1 LRPLRNFCVL
11 CVLSPFPYPSPSPIS
26 NPMNTIGSFTYE
38 RFAPS
43 LPRDKHAHHQVAIAG
58 GGPIGLAT
66 ALGLAKQGVSSV
78 VIEADNSVCEGSRAI
93 CISRRS
99 LQILQRLGVLDAFM
113 AKGLPWTSG
122 RSYYKDQE
130 VLRFSMPHAATD
142 KLPPMINIAQYHI
155 EQFLLDEARKFPDL
169 IDIRWASSVTQLQ
182 SRTDG
187 VTLTVTNDLGEYT
200 IDADWLVAADGGQS
214 FIRKSL
220 GLKLEGQAFTGKFV
234 IVDVELH
241 SPFPTERRA
250 WFDCACN
257 PGSTML
263 MHKQPDNIWRIDYQ
277 IPDDADLDAAIQE
290 ANVRPVVER
299 HLTAIGEAHLPWK
312 YLWSSAYRAGTMTL
326 DNYVHGRVV
335 FAGNAAHAMPIFG
348 VRGLNSG
355 FEDADNLMWKL
366 AMVVKGQATAQLLE
380 TYSTERI
387 AAYHVNATNAGKST
401 EFMAPGSRGFALMR
415 EAALS
420 LAGTQRHIASLLNP
434 RQTSAVAY
442 DAPLTES
449 DGFTDGLQI
458 GQAPVDVPVQ
468 WPDGT
473 QGHLLDRIASG
484 FCLLVLGGA
493 NSVNLAQLASH
504 APASSDTPIPNHP
517 LPRLQ
522 ILHFKGDTQDH
533 TALATTWG
541 WSRAYLLRPDGHIA
555 SIHGLSH
562 INRAQKAMKNIV
574 AGETV
579 PC

>member
-1 LRPLRNFCVL
+1 
-11 CVLSPFPYPSPSPIS
+11 
-26 NPMNTIGSFTYE
+26 MHTIGSFTYE
-38 RFAPS
+38 RFAPT
-43 LPRDKHAHHQVAIAG
+43 LPKDKHAHHQVAITG

-66 ALGLAKQGVSSV
+66 ALGLARQGVPSI

-113 AKGLPWTSG
+113 AKGLPWTTG

-130 VLRFSMPHAATD
+130 VLRFSMPHTATD

-155 EQFLLDEARKFPDL
+155 EQFLLDEARKFPEL

-182 SRTDG
+182 SRSDG
-187 VTLTVTNDLGEYT
+187 VTLTVANDLGEYK

-234 IVDVELH
+234 IVDIELH
-241 SPFPTERRA
+241 SLFPTERRA

-263 MHKQPDNIWRIDYQ
+263 MHKQPDHIWRIDYQ
-277 IPDDADLDAAIQE
+277 IPDDADLDAAILE

-299 HLTAIGEAHLPWK
+299 HLAAIGEGHLPWK

-326 DNYVHGRVV
+326 ESYLHGRVA

-355 FEDADNLMWKL
+355 FEDADNLAWKL
-366 AMVVKGQATAQLLE
+366 ALVVQGQAHSKLLE
-380 TYSTERI
+380 TYSSERI
-387 AAYHVNATNAGKST
+387 AAYHVNAYNAGKST

-420 LAGTQRHIASLLNP
+420 LSGAHRQVATLLNP
-434 RQTSAVAY
+434 RQSSAVAY
-442 DAPLTES
+442 DVPLTES
-449 DGFTDGLQI
+449 DTFSDGLQP
-458 GQAPVDVPVQ
+458 GQAPVDVPVH

-473 QGHLLDRIASG
+473 RGHLLDRIATG
-484 FCLLVLGGA
+484 FCLLVLGDAKSARLAQIASQASASYFSSNPALPKPQLLHFAGDA
-493 NSVNLAQLASH
+493 TAQAQLAS
-504 APASSDTPIPNHP
+504 A
-517 LPRLQ
+517 
-522 ILHFKGDTQDH
+522 
-533 TALATTWG
+533 WG
-541 WSRAYLLRPDGHIA
+541 WHRVYVLRPDGHVA
-555 SIHGLSH
+555 SIHRLDH
-562 INRAQKAMKNIV
+562 LYKA
-574 AGETV
+574 
-579 PC
+579 